1 MVAHNVLCHSNAHT
15 QPRPVAYENKYVNVK
30 RVFNTQP
37 EVMGFVI
44 CVGETI
50 HERMLK
56 KPMMTILLSVQ
67 AGLLLSFGVLMSCQ
81 VGGRWG
87 SSTGVNNFVF
97 AGFGIPFGLTFIVMC
112 QGAELITANYMFCSF
127 AVLAA
132 DPEDRPRQIKGLLG
146 NWFFCWWSN
155 LLGAVLHF
163 VMFAWSTGLIKSVR
177 IDGEL
182 YSDPTDSLEH
192 DQVLWYKSNQ
202 DFRDD
207 MNGDL
212 CSRSNYGMANLCK
225 VVKVCRAKCTAHFTT
240 SIIRGAGCNWMVCLA
255 IWLQMIATEP
265 ISKFI
270 MIWLPIELFIS
281 SGFDHLV
288 VNEFLIPAGIMV
300 GGKYYDDR
308 CNWGNAFWYNFFPV
322 TLGSIVG
329 AWFLVFP
336 FWLINKDGWMAAQ
349 TNGAAAPATAI
360 VDGKP
365 ETDPEAVALAEKA

>member
-163 VMFAWSTGLIKSVR
+163 VMFAWSTGLIKSVVV
-177 IDGEL
+177 DGDL
-182 YSDPTDSLEH
+182 YSDPTNSLEN
-192 DQVLWYKSNQ
+192 DQTLFYATKQ

-255 IWLQMIATEP
+255 IWLGRTCRRPRRA
-265 ISKFI
+265 
-270 MIWLPIELFIS
+270 
-281 SGFDHLV
+281 
-288 VNEFLIPAGIMV
+288 
-300 GGKYYDDR
+300 
-308 CNWGNAFWYNFFPV
+308 
-322 TLGSIVG
+322 
-329 AWFLVFP
+329 
-336 FWLINKDGWMAAQ
+336 
-349 TNGAAAPATAI
+349 
-360 VDGKP
+360 
-365 ETDPEAVALAEKA
+365 

>member
-163 VMFAWSTGLIKSVR
+163 VMFAWSTGLIKSVVV
-177 IDGEL
+177 D
-182 YSDPTDSLEH
+182 
-192 DQVLWYKSNQ
+192 
-202 DFRDD
+202 
-207 MNGDL
+207 GDL
-212 CSRSNYGMANLCK
+212 RSNYGMANLCK

-308 CNWGNAFWYNFFPV
+308 CNWGNAFWFNFVPV

-349 TNGAAAPATAI
+349 KSKADAECAHTI
-360 VDGKP
+360 VGGKP
-365 ETDPEAVALAEKA
+365 VEE

>member
-1 MVAHNVLCHSNAHT
+1 
-15 QPRPVAYENKYVNVK
+15 
-30 RVFNTQP
+30 
-37 EVMGFVI
+37 
-44 CVGETI
+44 
-50 HERMLK
+50 
-56 KPMMTILLSVQ
+56 
-67 AGLLLSFGVLMSCQ
+67 
-81 VGGRWG
+81 
-87 SSTGVNNFVF
+87 
-97 AGFGIPFGLTFIVMC
+97 
-112 QGAELITANYMFCSF
+112 
-127 AVLAA
+127 
-132 DPEDRPRQIKGLLG
+132 
-146 NWFFCWWSN
+146 
-155 LLGAVLHF
+155 
-163 VMFAWSTGLIKSVR
+163 MFAWSTGLIKSVR

>member
-1 MVAHNVLCHSNAHT
+1 
-15 QPRPVAYENKYVNVK
+15 
-30 RVFNTQP
+30 
-37 EVMGFVI
+37 MGFVI

-127 AVLAA
+127 A
-132 DPEDRPRQIKGLLG
+132 IKGLLG

-308 CNWGNAFWYNFFPV
+308 CNWGNAAFWFNFVPV

-365 ETDPEAVALAEKA
+365 ETDPAPSRSRRRPRRLRAALAAPAAQRAQRRATTTPQIHRPSTVSRPRPGRPRP